1 MTRKNTHI
9 FDKVFKKILTLSSKS
24 VINMINGLFNT
35 TYTEDSTITYNWT
48 EFVDTELRHTLA
60 DTILT
65 INGRHSY
72 HIEAQMEKDED
83 IVFRVFDYGYHHAG
97 NARASSEDY
106 YVLHFPEPKIIYL
119 YATKDIPN
127 TYTLRLDFGSQ
138 GYFDYQVPVFKYLE
152 TSIEELNKRKLIILI
167 PFQLLK
173 LRKLLQ
179 KDRNPD
185 NLLALQKLIEDDI
198 LGSIETNLLLG
209 NISMNDAYRLQ
220 QLTKQLYNYIY
231 AHYAEMEELNDM
243 TDESLILDI
252 DIIEKKYEKLLAEK
266 EALLAEK
273 LSALAEMD
281 STLAEKD
288 SALAKMDSTLAEKD
302 SALAKMDSA
311 LAEKDSALAEK
322 DSALAKMDSA
332 LAEKDSALKEQNLE
346 IARLKAELEKL
357 LQR

>member
-1 MTRKNTHI
+1 MTKQNIHI

-24 VINMINGLFNT
+24 VINMINGLFDTN
-35 TYTEDSTITYNWT
+35 YTEDSTITYNWT
-48 EFVDTELRHTLA
+48 EFVDTELRRTLA

-72 HIEAQMEKDED
+72 HIEAQMERDED

-97 NARASSEDY
+97 NNRTSDEDH

-127 TYTLRLDFGSQ
+127 THTLRLDFGFQ

-152 TSIEELNKRKLIILI
+152 TSIEELNQRKLIILI

-173 LRKLLQ
+173 LRRLLQ
-179 KDRNPD
+179 KDRSSA

-198 LGSIETNLLLG
+198 LGSIETNLLLE
-209 NISMNDAYRLQ
+209 NISINDAYRLQ

-273 LSALAEMD
+273 LSALAE
-281 STLAEKD
+281 K
-288 SALAKMDSTLAEKD
+288 
-302 SALAKMDSA
+302 DSA

-322 DSALAKMDSA
+322 DSV
-332 LAEKDSALKEQNLE
+332 LAEKNFALKEQSLE

-357 LQR
+357 QQR

>member
-1 MTRKNTHI
+1 MTKQNIHI
-9 FDKVFKKILTLSSKS
+9 FDKVFKKILTLSSKA

-35 TYTEDSTITYNWT
+35 NYTEDSTITYNWT

-72 HIEAQMEKDED
+72 HMEAQMERDED

-97 NARASSEDY
+97 NRRSSNEEY

-138 GYFDYQVPVFKYLE
+138 GFFDYQVPVFKYLE
-152 TSIEELNKRKLIILI
+152 TSIEELNQRKLIILI

-179 KDRNPD
+179 KDRSYD

-198 LGSIETNLLLG
+198 LGSIETNLLLK
-209 NISMNDAYRLQ
+209 NISINDAYRLQ

-252 DIIEKKYEKLLAEK
+252 DIIEQKYEKLLAER
-266 EALLAEK
+266 EA
-273 LSALAEMD
+273 
-281 STLAEKD
+281 
-288 SALAKMDSTLAEKD
+288 
-302 SALAKMDSA
+302 ALAKMDSA

-322 DSALAKMDSA
+322 DSALAEKYSALAEKDSA
-332 LAEKDSALKEQNLE
+332 LAEKDSALAEKTLE

-357 LQR
+357 QQR

>member
-1 MTRKNTHI
+1 MTKQNMHI

-35 TYTEDSTITYNWT
+35 NYTENSTITYNWT
-48 EFVDTELRHTLA
+48 EFVDTEMRQTLA

-72 HIEAQMEKDED
+72 HIEAQMERDED

-97 NARASSEDY
+97 NRRNSSEEY
-106 YVLHFPEPKIIYL
+106 YVLRFPEPKIIYL

-152 TSIEELNKRKLIILI
+152 TSIEELNQRKLIILI

-179 KDRNPD
+179 KSRSSD

-209 NISMNDAYRLQ
+209 NISINDAYKLQ
-220 QLTKQLYNYIY
+220 RLTKQLYDYIY
-231 AHYAEMEELNDM
+231 AHYAEMEELNEM

-273 LSALAEMD
+273 LSALAE
-281 STLAEKD
+281 K
-288 SALAKMDSTLAEKD
+288 
-302 SALAKMDSA
+302 DSA

-322 DSALAKMDSA
+322 DSALA
-332 LAEKDSALKEQNLE
+332 EKDSALTEKDLE

-357 LQR
+357 QQR